1 MEQLDDISAY
11 IDNANTAEK
20 NEAKLFTRS
29 KQSENTAQTINE
41 RLHLGGHKA
50 SEAKE
55 FAMQLKVVHE
65 GIKLMCDKC
74 ENR

>member
-50 SEAKE
+50 SEAK
-55 FAMQLKVVHE
+55 
-65 GIKLMCDKC
+65 
-74 ENR
+74 